1 MGFLTGPPSYR
12 ESLSASPHGAQ
23 NTDTLDLKA
32 QTVRNQKTRVEWGL
46 ICSLGWC
53 AVDASL
59 VLSLASHFSQGGAF
73 GYSAAYGLPACTLFR
88 GYGLI
93 ARALPQAAR
102 GLFIPLLTSPGQQ
115 ALCPAV
121 RQLSR
126 PLALL
131 PRVPHL
137 TSSPQSGAPLLAL
150 ATPMLA
156 PPHQPSVASAQR
168 CVG

>member
-1 MGFLTGPPSYR
+1 MGFLTGLPSYR
-12 ESLSASPHGAQ
+12 KSLSASPHGAR
-23 NTDTLDLKA
+23 NTVTLDLKA
-32 QTVRNQKTRVEWGL
+32 RTVRNQKTRVEWAL
-46 ICSLGWC
+46 MCSRGGC

-59 VLSLASHFSQGGAF
+59 VLSLVSHFSQRGAF

-93 ARALPQAAR
+93 ARALPQAAL
-102 GLFIPLLTSPGQQ
+102 GLFIPLRTSPGQQ

-131 PRVPHL
+131 PRVPL
-137 TSSPQSGAPLLAL
+137 LASSPRAGASLPAR
-150 ATPMLA
+150 ATRMLA
-156 PPHQPSVASAQR
+156 PSHQPSEASAQR